1 MDWSELTGVRR
12 AAFDTLPQSERERL
26 KVTRAERVARR
37 RARKLAE
44 AKTTRL
50 IVSMA
55 YSGATLDEIA
65 YAIGKSGSMA
75 RRQAAQHGVFVSRST
90 DTVRFAIPMT
100 VVARASLRQLA
111 ADVGVTDL
119 EALAGLVAHFL
130 DRHGLAARK
139 ALGLIR

>member
-1 MDWSELTGVRR
+1 MACWS
-12 AAFDTLPQSERERL
+12 
-26 KVTRAERVARR
+26 
-37 RARKLAE
+37 
-44 AKTTRL
+44 
-50 IVSMA
+50 
-55 YSGATLDEIA
+55 
-65 YAIGKSGSMA
+65 
-75 RRQAAQHGVFVSRST
+75 SRSAE
-90 DTVRFAIPMT
+90 TVRFAIPMT